1 MPIYK
6 AATRKFNLTKD
17 VLKGGCR
24 MNINSILSTFW
35 TSGIST
41 DYNVAKSNLVSKK
54 STQDLMG
61 EDAFSSSRTSIMARE
76 SYDYS
81 SKVSTLS
88 KIKREVEAND
98 VQNSEAAGGTDETQG
113 TNGGG
118 SDDNEAK
125 TETEVKVINGQAYM
139 VITTTNED
147 GSKTIRNIKM
157 GGSLAKGNDK
167 LNTGDSLADAV
178 TM

>member
-1 MPIYK
+1 
-6 AATRKFNLTKD
+6 
-17 VLKGGCR
+17 
-24 MNINSILSTFW
+24 MNINSILSTLRM
-35 TSGIST
+35 SSIST
-41 DYNVAKSNLVSKK
+41 DYNVAKSNLISKK
-54 STQDLMG
+54 STQDLMD
-61 EDAFSSSRTSIMARE
+61 EDVLASNKSSVMPRE

-81 SKVSTLS
+81 SKFGMLNN
-88 KIKREVEAND
+88 IKREVEAA
-98 VQNSEAAGGTDETQG
+98 EAQYTGESQGTDEAEG
-113 TNGGG
+113 AGGG

-167 LNTGDSLADAV
+167 LNAGDSLADAV